1 MRILGIVSRTHD
13 SGLALLERGVP
24 TLILEE
30 ERFNREKHTRKFPF
44 RSLKAAFDDRGL
56 ERGLFDAAYGNR
68 ADQAEGENASR
79 W

>member
-30 ERFNREKHTRKFPF
+30 ERFNRENTLGSSHLAR
-44 RSLKAAFDDRGL
+44 
-56 ERGLFDAAYGNR
+56 
-68 ADQAEGENASR
+68 
-79 W
+79 

>member
-13 SGLALLERGVP
+13 AGLALLERGVP

-44 RSLKAAFDDRGL
+44 GSLKAAFDDRGL
-56 ERGLFDAAYGNR
+56 SLVDIE
-68 ADQAEGENASR
+68 
-79 W
+79 